1 MRKHLSFVTAPLTLL
16 VLVGMGACV
25 PKATSSGMTAAPTNQ
40 DSNAL
45 VDAAAPTAPPVP
57 LDAVEDSWPRTF
69 TVGTDAIT
77 LYPPNFQTWSGTV
90 VTGTCAFSRAIVGAK
105 TQNYGTLSFT
115 AATEVNKLN
124 RMVTLNNIQITG
136 LSLPENPA
144 DQATILGELTGRSSG
159 KSINIALDRFE
170 AAVPGMAT
178 APSVSTAPLQNNPP
192 QLSIVTMPTVLIPI
206 QGAPVMQPLPGT
218 SLQRV
223 INTPMLVVQDSSGN
237 FWLKIAD
244 GWMTAPSLQA
254 TWSVGSLAVGQSSTA
269 DLLTAAQWGATQ
281 PSINLLAPSSSDNAT
296 NSDKSQTVSLAQSAP
311 VIVVSTTPAEVL
323 VIDGVPAWV
332 AAGQSGLLYVSNTSA
347 NIFQLQATATTYV
360 VISGR
365 WFSASSIAGP
375 WTYVSPDTLPGAFM
389 MIPQDSPKENVLA
402 SIPGT
407 TQSQEAMIA
416 NSVPQMARVPIAQV
430 MQPPTVVG
438 SGEKWVAVS
447 GTSVMVLSNCAT
459 PVFRTSPNTYF
470 AVENGIWFTTTNL
483 KTGWVVAPWVPPSIY
498 AIPPSNPYYYVTYV
512 RVYNATPTYVLVGYT
527 PGYFGAYTQ
536 GGVVV
541 YGTGYAYVP
550 YCSTV
555 WVPTPMTYGCGAS
568 MTYNPW
574 AGWAVGFGMGM
585 AVGWAI
591 GSSNWHCGPYPYWGP
606 YCGGGY
612 GPHGAAAWGPHG
624 WAATTGNV
632 YHQWGSVSSMSR
644 SSAGYNS
651 WTGNEWSTH
660 TATSYNSATGARAAG
675 QTGHVQNAYTGNWAD
690 GARGAGYNPTTG
702 NYASGKGAVA
712 GTPGGATVAAGTA
725 TVGNTKT
732 GQSAT
737 VSGVATQNG
746 SWGVAHGDDGTA
758 VKTPNNV
765 YATQDG
771 NAYKYNDSSNSWQQA
786 DKSSSSGDGW
796 SDVKDS
802 NTTDSLNQQKA
813 TRDDGDAR
821 ASNSGRWQSGG
832 GGFGGSNS
840 QRSSGSSWGGG
851 GGARSGGGGFRG
863 GGGGRR

>member
-1 MRKHLSFVTAPLTLL
+1 MRTVMQFTTFLLSIF
-16 VLVGMGACV
+16 VLVCMGACV
-25 PKATSSGMTAAPTNQ
+25 PKAGSSGMVAAPASQNGNTVVAQ
-40 DSNAL
+40 
-45 VDAAAPTAPPVP
+45 AAPALPA
-57 LDAVEDSWPRTF
+57 DAVEDSWPRTF

-77 LYPPNFQTWSGTV
+77 IYPPNIQSWSGTV
-90 VTGTCAFSRAIVGAK
+90 VTGTCAFSRAVVGAK
-105 TQNYGTLSFT
+105 GQTYGTMSFT

-124 RMVTLNNIQITG
+124 RMVTLSTIQITG

-144 DQATILGELTGRSSG
+144 DQSTILGEISGRSSG

-170 AAVPGMAT
+170 AAVPGMST

-192 QLSIVTMPTVLIPI
+192 QLSIVTLPTVLVPI

-223 INTPMLVVQDSSGN
+223 INTPMLLVQDTSGN

-244 GWMTAPSLQA
+244 GWMTASALNAAWTVASP
-254 TWSVGSLAVGQSSTA
+254 AVGQSSTA
-269 DLLTAAQWGATQ
+269 DLLVAAQWAVSQ
-281 PSINLLAPSSSDNAT
+281 PSINLLAPSSSDAALG
-296 NSDKSQTVSLAQSAP
+296 SDKSQTASLAVSAP

-323 VIDGVPAWV
+323 VIEGIPKWVP
-332 AAGQSGLLYVSNTSA
+332 AGQSGLLYVSNTSA

-360 VISGR
+360 TISGR

-407 TQSQEAMIA
+407 VQAQEATIA
-416 NSVPQMARVPIAQV
+416 NSVPQMARVPITQV
-430 MQPPTVVG
+430 LPPPVVIGG
-438 SGEKWVAVS
+438 SEKWQPVT

-483 KTGWVVAPWVPPSIY
+483 KTGWVVASWVPPAIY

-527 PGYFGAYTQ
+527 PGYFGAYMQ

-555 WVPTPMTYGCGAS
+555 WVPVPMTYGSCAS

-585 AVGWAI
+585 AVGWAM
-591 GSSNWHCGPYPYWGP
+591 GSSSWHCGPYPYWGP

-632 YHQWGSVSSMSR
+632 YHQWGSVTSMSR

-651 WTGNEWSTH
+651 WTGNEWSAH
-660 TATSYNSATGARAAG
+660 TNAAYNSTTGARAAG

-702 NYASGKGAVA
+702 NYAAGKGVVA
-712 GTPGGATVAAGTA
+712 GTPGGTTVAAGAA
-725 TVGNTKT
+725 TIGNTKT
-732 GQSAT
+732 GQSASVAG
-737 VSGVATQNG
+737 VSTANG
-746 SWGVAHGDDGTA
+746 TWGVAHGENGTA
-758 VKTPNNV
+758 VATGNNV
-765 YATQDG
+765 YGMQDG
-771 NAYKYNDSSNSWQQA
+771 NAYKYDQDTNSWQQA
-786 DKSSSSGDGW
+786 GKDSSGNSGW
-796 SDVKDS
+796 NSVNNS
-802 NTTDSLNQQKA
+802 STTDSLNQQKA

-821 ASNSGRWQSGG
+821 ASNSDRWQSGG
-832 GGFGGSNS
+832 SGYSGNS
-840 QRSSGSSWGGG
+840 QRSSSSSWGGG
-851 GGARSGGGGFRG
+851 GGSRG
-863 GGGGRR
+863 GGGGSRGGGGRR